1 MANNEYQGPPPVKRK
16 SSIFTIARKALILS
30 LLCIGA
36 MVGFKYCTGSLSN
49 PITGE
54 PIVGDA
60 TTTRIPK
67 ELHINYIPA
76 EYDANLDEEDALVI
90 LSNPNRYRRDFD
102 QLVYDFNLSLLRHVA
117 NRMDLSTEVKSKLE
131 SEYQKHHPYLKDL
144 YFQDFIALK
153 DTTDNFQQLWYE
165 TENANAVEVLNE
177 VASKYT
183 CPFINTII
191 TSLLQSG
198 SSPLAATGKFVETP
212 CGVALKEGLM
222 PMMKRLEA
230 KAAIADFGKAKGF
243 LEEKV
248 EKAVSELATME
259 VRDKKGLNTE
269 LKTNVWGV
277 NVSSTDI
284 EISAISILKVG
295 FKLNN
300 LFDITVDE
308 KRSAVTITLPEPQIL
323 SHEVYPRVDKLE
335 VGWMREIQDEDF
347 NKNFNLLRREFRTD
361 AMNSNI
367 MAKAKQE
374 AVELMD
380 LMFSPVVAGLNRRY
394 KLEVR
399 FQRITPEVEEEL
411 SSLN

>member
-1 MANNEYQGPPPVKRK
+1 MADDNYQGPPPVKRR
-16 SSIFTIARKALILS
+16 SSIYEIGRKAFIIAALS
-30 LLCIGA
+30 IGA
-36 MVGFKYCTGSLSN
+36 MVGIKYCNINIPN
-49 PITGE
+49 PVTGE
-54 PIVGDA
+54 PIIGDA

-102 QLVYDFNLSLLRHVA
+102 QLVYDFNLSLLEHVA
-117 NRMDLSTEVKSKLE
+117 NRMNLSTEIKSQLE

-153 DTTDNFQQLWYE
+153 DTTDNYQQLWYE
-165 TENANAVEVLNE
+165 TDNANAVEVLNE

-183 CPFINTII
+183 CSFINTVI

-198 SSPLAATGKFVETP
+198 SSPLAAAGKFVETP
-212 CGVALKEGLM
+212 CGVALKEGLA
-222 PMMKRLEA
+222 PMIRRLEA

-295 FKLNN
+295 FKLND

-308 KRSAVTITLPEPQIL
+308 NRNTVTITLPEPQIL
-323 SHEVYPRVDKLE
+323 SHEVYPKVDKLE
-335 VGWMREIQDEDF
+335 VGWMREVKDEDF
-347 NKNFNLLRREFRTD
+347 NKNFNLLRREFRND
-361 AMNSNI
+361 ALNSDI
-367 MAKAKQE
+367 MSKAKQE

-380 LMFSPVVAGLNRRY
+380 LMFSPVVAGLNKRY
-394 KLEVR
+394 KLQVR
-399 FQRITPEVEEEL
+399 FQRMVQDVDAGL

>member
-1 MANNEYQGPPPVKRK
+1 MAENEYQGPPPIKK
-16 SSIFTIARKALILS
+16 ASSIYSIGKKALIISMLAITAMI
-30 LLCIGA
+30 LL
-36 MVGFKYCTGSLSN
+36 KYYKPSIPN
-49 PITGE
+49 PIGG
-54 PIVGDA
+54 GDP
-60 TTTRIPK
+60 TITHIPK

-76 EYDANLDEEDALVI
+76 EYNANVDEEDALVI

-102 QLVYDFNLSLLRHVA
+102 QLVYDFNLSLLGHVA
-117 NRMDLSTEVKSKLE
+117 NRMDLSMEIKAGLE
-131 SEYQKHHPYLKDL
+131 TEYQKHHAYLKDL

-153 DTTDNFQQLWYE
+153 DTTDSYQQLWYQ

-183 CPFINTII
+183 CPMINTII

-198 SSPLAATGKFVETP
+198 SSPLAGAGKYVETP
-212 CGVALKEGLM
+212 CGVALKEGLQ

-230 KAAIADFGKAKGF
+230 KAAIADFSRAKGF

-248 EKAVSELATME
+248 EKAISELATME

-295 FKLNN
+295 FKLNE
-300 LFDITVDE
+300 LFDISVDE
-308 KRSAVTITLPEPQIL
+308 GKNAVTITLPEPQIL
-323 SHEVYPRVDKLE
+323 SHEVYPKVDKLE
-335 VGWMREIQDEDF
+335 VGWMREIKDEDF
-347 NKNFNLLRREFRTD
+347 NKNFNLLRREFRSD
-361 AMNSNI
+361 AMNSDI
-367 MAKAKQE
+367 MSKAKQE

-394 KLEVR
+394 KLQIRFKRIAQEVDAD
-399 FQRITPEVEEEL
+399 L
-411 SSLN
+411 SSVN

>member
-1 MANNEYQGPPPVKRK
+1 MADNEYQGPPPIKRA
-16 SSIFTIARKALILS
+16 SSIYSIGKKALIITMLAVTAMI
-30 LLCIGA
+30 LL
-36 MVGFKYCTGSLSN
+36 KYYKPNIPN
-49 PITGE
+49 PLGGDPTITH
-54 PIVGDA
+54 
-60 TTTRIPK
+60 IPK

-76 EYDANLDEEDALVI
+76 EYNANVDEEDALVI

-102 QLVYDFNLSLLRHVA
+102 QLVYDFNLSLLEHVA
-117 NRMDLSTEVKSKLE
+117 NRMDLSTDIKSRLE
-131 SEYQKHHPYLKDL
+131 SEYQKHHSYLKDL

-153 DTTDNFQQLWYE
+153 DTTDSYQQLWYE

-183 CPFINTII
+183 CPMINTVV

-198 SSPLAATGKFVETP
+198 SSPLAGAGKYVETP
-212 CGVALKEGLM
+212 CGVALKEGLQ

-230 KAAIADFGKAKGF
+230 KAAIADFSRAKGF

-248 EKAVSELATME
+248 EKAISELATME

-284 EISAISILKVG
+284 EISAISILKIG
-295 FKLNN
+295 FKLND
-300 LFDITVDE
+300 LFEISVDE
-308 KRSAVTITLPEPQIL
+308 KRNAVTVTLPEPQIL

-335 VGWMREIQDEDF
+335 VGWMREVQDEDF

-361 AMNSNI
+361 ALNSDI
-367 MAKAKQE
+367 MSKAKQE

-380 LMFSPVVAGLNRRY
+380 LMFSPVVAGLNKRY
-394 KLEVR
+394 KLQIRFKKVAQEVDAD
-399 FQRITPEVEEEL
+399 L

>member
-1 MANNEYQGPPPVKRK
+1 MANDNYQGPPPIKKR
-16 SSIFTIARKALILS
+16 SSFSSMGQKALIFVLLS
-30 LLCIGA
+30 VGL
-36 MVGFKYCTGSLSN
+36 MVALKYCRPDLPS
-49 PITGE
+49 PINSDPTF
-54 PIVGDA
+54 
-60 TTTRIPK
+60 THIPK

-76 EYDANLDEEDALVI
+76 DYNANLDEEDALVI

-102 QLVYDFNLSLLRHVA
+102 KLVYDFNLSLLNHVA
-117 NRMDLSTEVKSKLE
+117 NRMDLPREIKSQLE

-144 YFQDFIALK
+144 YFQDFVALK
-153 DTTDNFQQLWYE
+153 DTTDNYQQVWYQ

-183 CPFINTII
+183 CSFINTVI

-198 SSPLAATGKFVETP
+198 TSPLAGAGKYVETP
-212 CGVALKEGLM
+212 CGIALKEGLQ
-222 PMMKRLEA
+222 PMLKRLEA

-248 EKAVSELATME
+248 EKVVSELATME

-295 FKLNN
+295 FQLSN
-300 LFDITVDE
+300 LFDISVNEQRQT
-308 KRSAVTITLPEPQIL
+308 VTITLPEPQIL

-335 VGWMREIQDEDF
+335 VGWMREIKDEDF
-347 NKNFNLLRREFRTD
+347 NKNFNLLRREFRSD
-361 AMNSNI
+361 AINSDI

-380 LMFSPVVAGLNRRY
+380 LMFTPVVSSLNKRY
-394 KLEVR
+394 KLQVR
-399 FQRITPEVEEEL
+399 FKNVPKETSAEL
-411 SSLN
+411 SNN

>member
-1 MANNEYQGPPPVKRK
+1 MADKEYQGPPPVKRP
-16 SSIFTIARKALILS
+16 SSIYSIGKKALVIS
-30 LLCIGA
+30 LLSIGG
-36 MVGFKYCTGSLSN
+36 MVLLKYYKPSIPN
-49 PITGE
+49 PIG
-54 PIVGDA
+54 GDP
-60 TTTRIPK
+60 TITHIPK

-76 EYDANLDEEDALVI
+76 EYDANVDEEDALVI

-102 QLVYDFNLSLLRHVA
+102 KLVYDFNLSLLQHVA
-117 NRMDLSTEVKSKLE
+117 NRMDLSREIKSQLE
-131 SEYQKHHPYLKDL
+131 SEYQKHHSYLKDL
-144 YFQDFIALK
+144 YFQDFVALK
-153 DTTDNFQQLWYE
+153 DTTDSYQQLWYE

-183 CPFINTII
+183 CPFINTVI

-198 SSPLAATGKFVETP
+198 SSPLAGAGKYVETP
-212 CGVALKEGLM
+212 CGVALKEGLQ

-259 VRDKKGLNTE
+259 VRDKKGLSTE
-269 LKTNVWGV
+269 LKTNVLGV

-295 FKLNN
+295 FKLND
-300 LFDITVDE
+300 LFDISVNESRNMVTV
-308 KRSAVTITLPEPQIL
+308 TLPEPQIL
-323 SHEVYPRVDKLE
+323 SHEVFPKVDKLE

-347 NKNFNLLRREFRTD
+347 NKNFNLLRRDFRND
-361 AMNSNI
+361 AINSDI
-367 MAKAKQE
+367 MSKAKQE

-380 LMFSPVVAGLNRRY
+380 LMFSPVVASLNKRY
-394 KLEVR
+394 KLQIR
-399 FQRITPEVEEEL
+399 FKAVPGGGDEGL
-411 SSLN
+411 SNLN

>member
-1 MANNEYQGPPPVKRK
+1 MADNDYQGPPPIKRP
-16 SSIFTIARKALILS
+16 SSIYSVAKKAFIIAMLAITVMIL
-30 LLCIGA
+30 L
-36 MVGFKYCTGSLSN
+36 KYYKPNLPN
-49 PITGE
+49 PIGGIGSDPT
-54 PIVGDA
+54 V
-60 TTTRIPK
+60 THIPK

-76 EYDANLDEEDALVI
+76 EYDANVDEEDALVI

-102 QLVYDFNLSLLRHVA
+102 QLVYDFNLSLLNHVA
-117 NRMDLSTEVKSKLE
+117 NRMDLSMDIKAGLE
-131 SEYQKHHPYLKDL
+131 TEYQKHHNYLKDL

-153 DTTDNFQQLWYE
+153 DTTDSYQQLWYE

-183 CPFINTII
+183 CPMINTVV

-198 SSPLAATGKFVETP
+198 SSPLAGAGKYVETP
-212 CGVALKEGLM
+212 CGVALKEGLQ

-230 KAAIADFGKAKGF
+230 KAAVADFSRAKGF

-259 VRDKKGLNTE
+259 VRDKKGLSTE

-300 LFDITVDE
+300 LFDISVDE
-308 KRSAVTITLPEPQIL
+308 GRNAVTITLPEPQIL
-323 SHEVYPRVDKLE
+323 SHEVYPKVDKLE
-335 VGWMREIQDEDF
+335 VGWMREVQDEDF
-347 NKNFNLLRREFRTD
+347 NKNFNLLRREFRAD
-361 AMNSNI
+361 AINSDI

-380 LMFSPVVAGLNRRY
+380 LMFSPVVASLNRRY
-394 KLEVR
+394 KLQIRFKRVTQEVDAD
-399 FQRITPEVEEEL
+399 L

>member
-1 MANNEYQGPPPVKRK
+1 MANNEEYQGPPPVKK
-16 SSIFTIARKALILS
+16 QSSIYSIGQKALLFVLLS
-30 LLCIGA
+30 VSV
-36 MVGFKYCTGSLSN
+36 MVGLKYCNLNLAN

-54 PIVGDA
+54 PIVGDP
-60 TTTRIPK
+60 TITHIPK

-76 EYDANLDEEDALVI
+76 EYDANVDEEDALII

-102 QLVYDFNLSLLRHVA
+102 KLVYDFNLSLLQHVA
-117 NRMDLSTEVKSKLE
+117 NRMDLSTDIKSRLE
-131 SEYQKHHPYLKDL
+131 TEYQKHHPYLKDL

-153 DTTDNFQQLWYE
+153 DTTDSYQQLWYE
-165 TENANAVEVLNE
+165 TNNANAVEVLNE

-198 SSPLAATGKFVETP
+198 TSPLAGAGKYVETP

-295 FKLNN
+295 FKLNE

-308 KRSAVTITLPEPQIL
+308 KRNAVTITLPEPQIL
-323 SHEVYPRVDKLE
+323 SHEVYPKVDKLE
-335 VGWMREIQDEDF
+335 VGWMRELQDEDF

-361 AMNSNI
+361 AMQSDI

-380 LMFSPVVAGLNRRY
+380 LMFSPVVAGLNKRY
-394 KLEVR
+394 KLQIR
-399 FQRITPEVEEEL
+399 FQKVTQEVEEL

>member
-1 MANNEYQGPPPVKRK
+1 MADNEYVGPPPVKRP
-16 SSIFTIARKALILS
+16 SSIYSIGKKALIIS
-30 LLCIGA
+30 MLCITV
-36 MVGFKYCTGSLSN
+36 MVLLKYYKPSIPN
-49 PITGE
+49 PLGGDPTITH
-54 PIVGDA
+54 
-60 TTTRIPK
+60 IPK

-76 EYDANLDEEDALVI
+76 EYNANVDEEDALVI

-102 QLVYDFNLSLLRHVA
+102 QLVYDFNLSLLNHVA
-117 NRMDLSTEVKSKLE
+117 NRMDLSVDIKSQLE
-131 SEYQKHHPYLKDL
+131 SEYQKHHSYLKDL

-153 DTTDNFQQLWYE
+153 DTTDSYQQLWYE
-165 TENANAVEVLNE
+165 TEHANAVEVLNE

-183 CPFINTII
+183 CPFINTVI

-198 SSPLAATGKFVETP
+198 SSPLAGAGKYVETP
-212 CGVALKEGLM
+212 CGVALKEGLQ
-222 PMMKRLEA
+222 PMIKRLEA
-230 KAAIADFGKAKGF
+230 KAAVADFSRAKGF

-308 KRSAVTITLPEPQIL
+308 KRNAVTITLPEPQIL
-323 SHEVYPRVDKLE
+323 SHEVYPKVDKLE
-335 VGWMREIQDEDF
+335 VGWMREVQDEDF
-347 NKNFNLLRREFRTD
+347 NKNFNLLRREFRAD
-361 AMNSNI
+361 AMNSDI

-380 LMFSPVVAGLNRRY
+380 LMFSPVVAGLNKRY
-394 KLEVR
+394 KLQIRFKRVTQEVDAD
-399 FQRITPEVEEEL
+399 L
-411 SSLN
+411 SSNN

>member
-1 MANNEYQGPPPVKRK
+1 
-16 SSIFTIARKALILS
+16 
-30 LLCIGA
+30 
-36 MVGFKYCTGSLSN
+36 
-49 PITGE
+49 
-54 PIVGDA
+54 
-60 TTTRIPK
+60 
-67 ELHINYIPA
+67 
-76 EYDANLDEEDALVI
+76 
-90 LSNPNRYRRDFD
+90 
-102 QLVYDFNLSLLRHVA
+102 
-117 NRMDLSTEVKSKLE
+117 MDLSTEIKAGLE
-131 SEYQKHHPYLKDL
+131 DEYQKHHSYLKDL

-153 DTTDNFQQLWYE
+153 DTTDSYQQLWYQ

-183 CPFINTII
+183 CPMINTVI

-198 SSPLAATGKFVETP
+198 SSPLAGAGKYVETP
-212 CGVALKEGLM
+212 CGVALKEGLQ

-230 KAAIADFGKAKGF
+230 KAAVADFSRAKGF

-295 FKLNN
+295 FKLNE
-300 LFDITVDE
+300 LFDISVDE
-308 KRSAVTITLPEPQIL
+308 GRNAVTITLPEPQIL
-323 SHEVYPRVDKLE
+323 SHEVYPKVDKLE
-335 VGWMREIQDEDF
+335 VGWMREVQDEDF
-347 NKNFNLLRREFRTD
+347 NKNFNLLRREFRSD
-361 AMNSNI
+361 AMNSDI
-367 MAKAKQE
+367 MSKAKQE

-394 KLEVR
+394 KLQIRFKRIAQEVDAD
-399 FQRITPEVEEEL
+399 L
-411 SSLN
+411 SSIN

>member
-1 MANNEYQGPPPVKRK
+1 MADNEYQGPPPIKRA
-16 SSIFTIARKALILS
+16 SSIYSIGKKALIITMLAVTAMI
-30 LLCIGA
+30 LL
-36 MVGFKYCTGSLSN
+36 KYYKPNIPN
-49 PITGE
+49 PLGGDPTITH
-54 PIVGDA
+54 
-60 TTTRIPK
+60 IPK

-76 EYDANLDEEDALVI
+76 EYNANVDEEDALVI

-102 QLVYDFNLSLLRHVA
+102 QLVYDFNLSLLEHVA
-117 NRMDLSTEVKSKLE
+117 NRMDLSTDIKSRLE
-131 SEYQKHHPYLKDL
+131 SEYQKHHSYLKDL

-153 DTTDNFQQLWYE
+153 DTTDSYQQLWYE

-183 CPFINTII
+183 CPMINTVV

-198 SSPLAATGKFVETP
+198 SSPLAGAGKYVETP
-212 CGVALKEGLM
+212 CGVALKEGLQ

-230 KAAIADFGKAKGF
+230 KAAIADFSRAKGF

-248 EKAVSELATME
+248 EKAISELATME

-284 EISAISILKVG
+284 EISAISILKIG
-295 FKLNN
+295 FKLND
-300 LFDITVDE
+300 LFEISVDE
-308 KRSAVTITLPEPQIL
+308 KRNAVTVTLPEPQIL

-335 VGWMREIQDEDF
+335 VGWMREVQDEDF

-361 AMNSNI
+361 ALNSDI
-367 MAKAKQE
+367 MSQAKQE

-380 LMFSPVVAGLNRRY
+380 LMFSPVVAGLNKRY
-394 KLEVR
+394 KLQIRFKKVAQEVDAD
-399 FQRITPEVEEEL
+399 L
-411 SSLN
+411 SNLN

>member
-1 MANNEYQGPPPVKRK
+1 MADNDYQGPPPIRRA
-16 SSIFTIARKALILS
+16 SSIYSVGKKALIIAMLAITAMI
-30 LLCIGA
+30 LL
-36 MVGFKYCTGSLSN
+36 KYYKPNIPN
-49 PITGE
+49 PIG
-54 PIVGDA
+54 GDP
-60 TTTRIPK
+60 TITHIPK

-76 EYDANLDEEDALVI
+76 EYNANVDEEDALVI

-102 QLVYDFNLSLLRHVA
+102 QLVYDFNLSLLQHVA
-117 NRMDLSTEVKSKLE
+117 NRMDLSMDIKSGLE
-131 SEYQKHHPYLKDL
+131 TEYQKHHAYLKDL

-153 DTTDNFQQLWYE
+153 DTTDSYQQLWYE

-183 CPFINTII
+183 CPMINTVI

-198 SSPLAATGKFVETP
+198 SSPLAGAGKYVETP
-212 CGVALKEGLM
+212 CGVALKEGLQ

-230 KAAIADFGKAKGF
+230 KAAVADFSRAKGF

-248 EKAVSELATME
+248 EKAISELATME

-295 FKLNN
+295 FRLND
-300 LFDITVDE
+300 LFEISVDE
-308 KRSAVTITLPEPQIL
+308 KRNAVTITLPEPQIL
-323 SHEVYPRVDKLE
+323 SHEVYPKVDKLE
-335 VGWMREIQDEDF
+335 VGWMREVQDEDF
-347 NKNFNLLRREFRTD
+347 NKNFNLLRREFRAD
-361 AMNSNI
+361 AVNSDI
-367 MAKAKQE
+367 MSKAKQE

-394 KLEVR
+394 KLQIRFKRVTEEVDAD
-399 FQRITPEVEEEL
+399 L
-411 SSLN
+411 SSVN